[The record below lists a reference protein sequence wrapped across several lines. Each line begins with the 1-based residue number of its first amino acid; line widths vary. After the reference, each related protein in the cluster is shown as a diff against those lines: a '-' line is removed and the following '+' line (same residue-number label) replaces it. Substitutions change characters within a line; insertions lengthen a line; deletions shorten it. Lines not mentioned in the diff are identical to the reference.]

1 MAFDV
6 IDQYSSF
13 VENNFIKS
21 NKEQIRVLKNMSLVW
36 QNYKKAGI
44 FSNSNNKFSILIKY
58 NYIV

>member
-1 MAFDV
+1 MPFDV

-36 QNYKKAGI
+36 QNYKKTGI
-44 FSNSNNKFSILIKY
+44 FLNSNKKEGRTVHMNIT
-58 NYIV
+58 